1 MVCMLQLASAK
12 SPAAFDRD
20 SPLEQFGQYVIEKR
34 EDGRAWELGR
44 GAMGVTYRATDSILQ
59 RSVALK
65 IISIDHGPNAAAAR
79 ERFLREARAA
89 AALRHPN
96 IATVH
101 QFGIREE
108 SGQCFYAMEL
118 IEGETLEERVRR
130 KGPCDVPMT
139 IAIARQV
146 ANALLA
152 AETRGLVHRDIKP
165 GNLMMI
171 DGGDE
176 TDFTIKVID
185 FGVAKALAATP
196 DTRGLTHGGFV
207 GTPAFASPEQFSRR
221 AGGCAIRHLLVR
233 RDALVFAHRPHAL
246 WRSRRERI

>member
-1 MVCMLQLASAK
+1 
-12 SPAAFDRD
+12 
-20 SPLEQFGQYVIEKR
+20 
-34 EDGRAWELGR
+34 
-44 GAMGVTYRATDSILQ
+44 
-59 RSVALK
+59 
-65 IISIDHGPNAAAAR
+65 
-79 ERFLREARAA
+79 
-89 AALRHPN
+89 
-96 IATVH
+96 
-101 QFGIREE
+101 
-108 SGQCFYAMEL
+108 MEL

-196 DTRGLTHGGFV
+196 ETRELTHGGFV
-207 GTPAFASPEQFSRR
+207 GTPAFASPEQLNCAPVDVRSDIYSLGATLWYLLTGHLPFGDR
-221 AGGCAIRHLLVR
+221 AERVA
-233 RDALVFAHRPHAL
+233 RP
-246 WRSRRERI
+246 RSTN